1 MAFKTKCIKCGG
13 ETRLVG
19 IEPHH
24 TVGDLDIWT
33 LECTRCGH
41 VGVEMPRQ
49 GTTPVVVQ
57 TAQQLN

>member
-1 MAFKTKCIKCGG
+1 MAFKTQCIKCSG

-24 TVGDLDIWT
+24 KIGDLDIWT
-33 LECTRCGH
+33 LECNDCGH

-49 GTTPVVVQ
+49 GTTPLMAQ
-57 TAQQLN
+57 TVPSLN